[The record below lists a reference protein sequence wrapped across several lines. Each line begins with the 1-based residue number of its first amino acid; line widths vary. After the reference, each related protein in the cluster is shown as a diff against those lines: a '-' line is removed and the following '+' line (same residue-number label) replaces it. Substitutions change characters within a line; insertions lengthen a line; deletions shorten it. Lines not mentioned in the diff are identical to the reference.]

1 MEHFL
6 SISSEK
12 NKLLQVVATCQPIQS
27 IKEFFF
33 IGFKQ
38 VQVNLCQKL
47 LILHQLIHNM
57 TTDCSWNLNYHEN
70 YKRRTWA
77 KHILPMF
84 CACSFDGNFRNNLL
98 SYCGLIDA
106 EIRASGK
113 DLPVPN
119 DILNTLISVRNA
131 SSFASVI
138 GVSSNSNK
146 EMIQVSQPLYD
157 AKT

>member
-1 MEHFL
+1 M
-6 SISSEK
+6 
-12 NKLLQVVATCQPIQS
+12 
-27 IKEFFF
+27 
-33 IGFKQ
+33 
-38 VQVNLCQKL
+38 
-47 LILHQLIHNM
+47 
-57 TTDCSWNLNYHEN
+57 
-70 YKRRTWA
+70 
-77 KHILPMF
+77 
-84 CACSFDGNFRNNLL
+84 NNLL

-146 EMIQVSQPLYD
+146 EMIQVS
-157 AKT
+157 